1 MKRKKRDSSAR
12 AFSRG
17 YLAGIEGKS
26 RSLCPHTS
34 SEPRHDWLC
43 GWREGR
49 EDHWNGYNAFSQAQK
64 LNV

>member
-17 YLAGIEGKS
+17 YLAGAAGKS
-26 RSLCPHTS
+26 RSICPHTS
-34 SEPRHDWLC
+34 GEVRQDWLT

-49 EDHWNGYNAFSQAQK
+49 EDHWAGYNTMAHAHR
-64 LNV
+64 LHL